1 MSEFSRAERYL
12 FIIALAMI
20 VLVYFAGGVKLLQA
34 GGPQA
39 VNILET
45 AQGRTSSGQYPNYPG
60 NAPKV

>member
-1 MSEFSRAERYL
+1 MSELSRAERYL

-45 AQGRTSSGQYPNYPG
+45 AQGRTSSGQFPDYPK
-60 NAPKV
+60 NAPHV